1 MAEYKGRH
9 IVKHEKKNGI
19 TVETYVEFEEGQV
32 YLNTYVNFKLYSRI
46 HVADL
51 ASKDIAADVVPEKHG
66 HWRQVDENK
75 CECSNCGII
84 VLIAV
89 YPHGDKNYC
98 PNCGAKMDKGSE
110 ENNNG

>member
-32 YLNTYVNFKLYSRI
+32 YLNTYVNFELYSRV

-51 ASKDIAADVVPEKHG
+51 ASKDIAADAVPEKHG
-66 HWRQVDENK
+66 HWRQVDESK
-75 CECSNCGII
+75 CECSNCGI
-84 VLIAV
+84 VALIGL

-98 PNCGAKMDKGSE
+98 PNCGAKMMQE
-110 ENNNG
+110 